1 MRCLRAWVMAKS
13 TLGTPASMPKSLEWA
28 TWRYT
33 AAVSR
38 NALAGMQ
45 PRTRHV
51 PPNVSISTTAQLRP
65 AEAPY
70 SAAAYPPG
78 PPPITTR
85 SNCSA
90 VGTTSNASLT
100 PRGTSPRCAYEAN
113 WLPAGTESDAGP
125 QPSVGTHCLSSHWT

>member
-1 MRCLRAWVMAKS
+1 MH
-13 TLGTPASMPKSLEWA
+13 
-28 TWRYT
+28 
-33 AAVSR
+33 
-38 NALAGMQ
+38 
-45 PRTRHV
+45 PRTKHV

-90 VGTTSNASLT
+90 VGTTSNALVT
-100 PRGTSPRCAYEAN
+100 PRGTAPRSAYEAN
-113 WLPAGTESDAGP
+113 WLPAGTESGAGP
-125 QPSVGTHCLSSHWT
+125 QPSAATHRLADRTPVVRERTCPLAQEAAT